1 MPGVKSN
8 KDKSMAA
15 DLKKRGIIRS
25 SGACPWGCGAHVA
38 NGGGALVAHLGQCK
52 GSPKRAAR

>member
-1 MPGVKSN
+1 M

-15 DLKKRGIIRS
+15 DLKKRGITRS